1 MCICLNASAASD
13 THVYVGQATRNGR
26 PVHVLAYQC
35 QAEAL
40 DPSGKG
46 AMLLPI
52 PSNETLTEANFIDT
66 STFPGFLTD
75 ISNASKQQARS
86 LMLSFSMRGMED
98 ALVVER
104 GATTYVYAA
113 NFAAAAAALGRVRE
127 DRRPTFSDAFIEGCS
142 ALYQDPIAIA
152 CWSGSVQTDP
162 LLLWYVPSDPTLFRI
177 PTMDAHDGN
186 APDVNADVDT
196 DHILSVS
203 ASKATGNRV
212 RYSDRIPADVL
223 ELLPEYV
230 HGTSVRNRIPNG
242 DVFVTV
248 ADTLEARP
256 QKRRQTNATA
266 APSAVGVM
274 AGWF

>member
-1 MCICLNASAASD
+1 MCICLNESAASD
-13 THVYVGQATRNGR
+13 THVYVGQGTYKGR
-26 PVHVLAYQC
+26 AVHVLAYQC
-35 QAEAL
+35 KAEAL

-52 PSNETLTEANFIDT
+52 PSIEPLTEANFIDT
-66 STFPGFLTD
+66 SAFPNFLND
-75 ISNASKQQARS
+75 ISNASKETSRS
-86 LMLSFSMRGMED
+86 LSFCAFYQED
-98 ALVVER
+98 ALVVDR

-152 CWSGSVQTDP
+152 CWAGSIQTDP

-186 APDVNADVDT
+186 APDVNAEVDT

-203 ASKATGNRV
+203 ASKTTGNPV
-212 RYSDRIPADVL
+212 FYSDKIPIEVRN
-223 ELLPEYV
+223 LLPIYV
-230 HGTSVRNRIPNG
+230 HGTSIRHRIPNG
-242 DVFVTV
+242 DVFITV
-248 ADTLEARP
+248 SDTLTERQP
-256 QKRRQTNATA
+256 QKRRQISAKAT
-266 APSAVGVM
+266 PSVVGVM